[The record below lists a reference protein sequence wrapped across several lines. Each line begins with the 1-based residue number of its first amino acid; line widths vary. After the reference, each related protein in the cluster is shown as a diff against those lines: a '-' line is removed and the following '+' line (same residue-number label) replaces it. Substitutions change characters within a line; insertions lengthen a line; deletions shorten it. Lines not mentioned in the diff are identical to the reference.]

1 MYILY
6 LEDNPLDANLTQFS
20 LNRAFENLQ
29 LDVCHRLGDALGK
42 LAQNPPPAYELVITD
57 LNLPD
62 GSGLDLLSHIRSK
75 GLPYAVIVVT
85 GQMDEGTIISA
96 LKAGANDYII
106 KREDYLER
114 LPATIENTLQ
124 RYAAEAQ
131 VQKRPIKVLYADN
144 NTQDVEQTIAYLSAN
159 AAHIQLETVRTS
171 RELYR
176 ALSQDPKPCDVIL
189 LDYYFAGLTGVEIL
203 KELETLHNKVP
214 VVIVTGQGS
223 EDIVLQVTRLGA
235 ADYLSKEPGYLFR
248 LPLVLENAY
257 HRWRF
262 AQGQVALHSA
272 EVKYR
277 ALVEQI
283 PAAVYV
289 AKSDDEATT
298 LFMSPQIEEI
308 SGYTPDE
315 WLNDP
320 AMWLKLIHPED
331 IDRVRE
337 LHLTTNAT
345 GEPFVAEYRFLTKN
359 GGVVWIRD
367 QAVFIPGA
375 NNEPGTWQGFFQDIT
390 SKIMSELALKRQ
402 LKELS
407 ILHTIA
413 KLSTV
418 STSIDEIIERTTQA
432 IGEAFTLDNFGVLL
446 YDHKQGV
453 LEHHKSYRE
462 NNGPNP
468 KVTHALGCGITGTVA
483 RTGMPWLV
491 SDVRTVHEY
500 IPTSRTAMSE
510 LCVPI
515 RSGEKL
521 IGVLN
526 AESNQVNFFTEDDLR
541 LMVTIAGQL
550 AAVIERNRLFEEE
563 RKRRQEAETIRQA
576 TAVIS
581 SSLEL
586 EVVLNSILGSIR
598 QVIQYDTATI
608 FLTEPDGILVIV
620 AETGF
625 QNSKGKKHIQEDSQ
639 LFKEI
644 QTTKQPIIL
653 ADAQADPRFKNWG
666 DTHHIHGW
674 MGIPLIARDEVI
686 GFLTIDNREIDA
698 YTPDNAR
705 MAESFANQA
714 AAAIHNAR
722 LYEQARQRVRELE
735 VINKISATLRE
746 TTNPETVMDQ
756 ILTDILGVLDLSAG
770 AVWLVSKRKT
780 ELIQVASCGWFKE
793 LSHLRPRPGEGLLG
807 KTFASGKPLFSSNLR
822 ADELALLQDDT
833 QAVMPQ
839 DWSGAIIPIQTASEQ
854 VGLCMVACQRPRR
867 FSQEGANLLNA
878 IAEITGNAIHRAAL
892 HQQTE
897 DQVRRLTALR
907 DIDIAISSSFDL
919 RVTLDILLDHTVTQ
933 LKVDAADVL
942 TFKTYT
948 QTLEFEA
955 GRGFLGSSI
964 QRTKLR
970 LGESY
975 AGQVALRQRSIIVEN
990 VILEENTNSQVFKE
1004 GFKFYAGIPLVAKG
1018 TVKGVLEVYKR
1029 EPFFPDSGWL
1039 EFLEA
1044 MAGQAAIAIDNAQL
1058 FTNLQRSNYQLG
1070 LAYDT
1075 TLEGWGKA
1083 VELRDQETEQHT
1095 LRVTQLTLKLAMA
1108 LGINDQDLMNI
1119 RRGAL
1124 LHDIGKMGIPDA
1136 ILNKPGPLNDEETAI
1151 MQRHVQYAYD
1161 LLSPIEYLRSAL
1173 DIPYAHHERWDGSGY
1188 PRGLK
1193 GKEIPLAARIFAIID
1208 VWDALRSNRPY
1219 RAAWPDEKIIKYI
1232 REQSGRHFD
1241 PEIVEVFLQLAASGE
1256 MN

>member
-29 LDVCHRLGDALGK
+29 MDVCHRLSDALGK
-42 LAQNPPPAYELVITD
+42 LDQSPPPAYELVITD

-62 GSGLDLLSHIRSK
+62 GSGLDLLSHIRSQ

-85 GQMDEGTIISA
+85 GQMDEGTILSA

-144 NTQDVEQTIAYLSAN
+144 NARDVEQTIAHLGTA
-159 AAHIQLETVRTS
+159 AAHIQLDTVKTS

-446 YDHKQGV
+446 YDPKQGV

-462 NNGPNP
+462 NNGPSP
-468 KVTHALGCGITGTVA
+468 KVTHALGSGITGTVA

-491 SDVRTVHEY
+491 SDVRTVSEY
-500 IPTSRTAMSE
+500 IPTSATAMSE

-526 AESNQVNFFTEDDLR
+526 AENSQVDFFTEDDLR

-563 RKRRQEAETIRQA
+563 RKRRQEAETLRQA

-586 EVVLNSILGSIR
+586 EVVLNSMLESIR
-598 QVIQYDTATI
+598 QAIHYDSATI
-608 FLTEPDGILVIV
+608 FLTEPDGTLVIV
-620 AETGF
+620 SETGF
-625 QNSKGKKHIQEDSQ
+625 DRSNRMKHIQDDSE
-639 LFKEI
+639 LFKMIEE
-644 QTTKQPIIL
+644 TKQPIIL
-653 ADAQADPRFKNWG
+653 ADAQAEPRFKNWG
-666 DTHHIHGW
+666 DTHHVHGW
-674 MGIPLIARDEVI
+674 MGVPLIARDEVI
-686 GFLTIDNREIDA
+686 GFLTIDNKDFDA

-746 TTNPETVMDQ
+746 AANPELVMDRV
-756 ILTDILGVLDLSAG
+756 LSDILEVLDLSTG
-770 AVWLVSKRKT
+770 AVWLATKRKN
-780 ELIQVASCGWFKE
+780 ELIQVAARGWLAD
-793 LSHLRPRPGEGLLG
+793 LSHLKPRPGEGLLG
-807 KTFASGKPLFSSNLR
+807 RTFASGKTVFSNNLFETEAAL
-822 ADELALLQDDT
+822 ADSAP
-833 QAVMPQ
+833 AVMPQ
-839 DWSGAIIPIQTASEQ
+839 GWSGAVIPIQTANEQ
-854 VGLCMVACQRPRR
+854 AGLCVVACQRPRR
-867 FSQEGANLLNA
+867 FGQEGANLLNA

-892 HQQTE
+892 YQQTE

-933 LKVDAADVL
+933 LKIDAADVL

-955 GRGFLGSSI
+955 GRGFLGSTI

-975 AGQVALRQRSIIVEN
+975 AGQVALRQRPIIVEN
-990 VILEENTNSQVFKE
+990 VILEENTNSHVLKE
-1004 GFKFYAGIPLVAKG
+1004 GFRFYAGIPLVAKG

-1029 EPFFPDSGWL
+1029 EPFAPDSVWL

-1108 LGINDQDLMNI
+1108 LGISDQDLMNI

-1136 ILNKPGPLNDEETAI
+1136 ILNKQGPLSDEEMKI
-1151 MQRHVQYAYD
+1151 MQKHVQYAYD

-1173 DIPYAHHERWDGSGY
+1173 DIPYAHHEKWDGSGY

-1193 GKEIPLAARIFAIID
+1193 GKEIPLAARIFAVID

-1219 RAAWPDEKIIKYI
+1219 RPAWPDEKIIEYI
-1232 REQSGRHFD
+1232 RDQSGKQFD
-1241 PEIVEVFLQLAASGE
+1241 PEIVEIFLQLAASGE